1 MLLGSINKNPCHIF
15 EGSLL
20 FGLEYVVRVTQFRR
34 AVTFTG
40 LSHQK
45 NVAHVPHAEG
55 KHYSSLFSSICL
67 RFFVR
72 LCSSLSLSFSCLSRL
87 SPSLIFSE
95 DDIRFGHPPFFLSL
109 FTPCMYFCS
118 TWIDSFSSHW
128 FRINPDV
135 HSADNMLHSVLKSY
149 TSPPLSLSFSFP
161 LGLIKE

>member
-20 FGLEYVVRVTQFRR
+20 FGMEYVVRVTQFRR

-55 KHYSSLFSSICL
+55 KHYSSLFSSLCL
-67 RFFVR
+67 RTVFFCPFNYAYPSLFHSLVVHVS
-72 LCSSLSLSFSCLSRL
+72 LHPLSFQKMISVLVDPFLSLSILPPVC
-87 SPSLIFSE
+87 IF
-95 DDIRFGHPPFFLSL
+95 
-109 FTPCMYFCS
+109 S

-128 FRINPDV
+128 FRINRDV
-135 HSADNMLHSVLKSY
+135 HSADNMLHSVLIIIYLS
-149 TSPPLSLSFSFP
+149 SPYLFLSPSLSD
-161 LGLIKE
+161 